1 VAARRKILAV
11 CALGIIA
18 AACSGGG
25 KSSTS
30 TPTTSPTASGSAST
44 TAASTTTLPA
54 ANDLSK
60 LILST
65 VPSGFTQQAD
75 DVADTGPTNAEKA
88 ALDDVSDKGPGLL
101 RDAGFQHGYQRTWI
115 GADGSDTNTIL
126 LYQFA
131 TPAGAQQW
139 VNHWLE
145 ELRQPVKGV
154 TISDFDVPLGSMHG
168 FGVRGD
174 YTDSSSGIAVFA
186 QGPYAVQAAVHT
198 ASSNDPTPA
207 AILLATA
214 QNDRLPA

>member
-1 VAARRKILAV
+1 M

-30 TPTTSPTASGSAST
+30 TPTTSTTASGSAPT
-44 TAASTTTLPA
+44 TAANASTTTVPV
-54 ANDLSK
+54 ANDVSK

-75 DVADTGPTNAEKA
+75 DIADTGPTNAEKA
-88 ALDDVSDKGPGLL
+88 ALDDVSDKGPALL
-101 RDAGFQHGYQRTWI
+101 RSAGFQHGYQRTWI
-115 GADGSDTNTIL
+115 GSDGSDTNTIL

-139 VNHWLE
+139 VNHWLD

-154 TISDFDVPLGSMHG
+154 TISNFDVPLGTMHG

-174 YTDSSSGIAVFA
+174 YADSSSGVAVFA